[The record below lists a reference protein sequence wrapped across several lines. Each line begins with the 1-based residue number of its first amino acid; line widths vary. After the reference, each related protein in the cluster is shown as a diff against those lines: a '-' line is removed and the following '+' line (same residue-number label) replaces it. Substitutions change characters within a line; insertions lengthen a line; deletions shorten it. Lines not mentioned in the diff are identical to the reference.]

1 MTTQNHDHAA
11 PADLSP
17 VAPPAIN
24 PQKSPLLPDAQGVT
38 FGSALLMCLFTAL
51 ITIMIIFYAPAVAAK
66 LGVSLPGG
74 PAAGAGNVVYL
85 DIERVLEAGMR
96 RSMSQPA
103 GVQDVQAQAD
113 KFQADMSAAFH
124 AYSDAGITIVNSKAL
139 IQGSAAHD
147 VTDEVLS
154 RLGLG
159 R

>member
-1 MTTQNHDHAA
+1 MTTQNHDHAEV
-11 PADLSP
+11 ADQSP
-17 VAPPAIN
+17 VAPSAIHAHTNPLPAEV
-24 PQKSPLLPDAQGVT
+24 QGVT
-38 FGSALLMCLFTAL
+38 FGSALLMCFFTAL

-66 LGVSLPGG
+66 LGVSLPSV
-74 PAAGAGNVVYL
+74 PASGASNVVYL

-96 RSMSQPA
+96 RSMGQPS

-139 IQGSAAHD
+139 IQGSAVHD
-147 VTDEVLS
+147 ITNEVLA